1 MGINVNTGA
10 GYVGE
15 VELTYIV
22 DGKRIRI
29 KKYNKGWSRLFQF
42 IARCLG
48 DTMNANTIPAGRPQF
63 LDIKCKHKEQG
74 PTYWTSCLFS
84 MIPVSPTVNYWV
96 DDSMINYGGV
106 NWFATFTT
114 TISYNM
120 INQAILGQYPNGD
133 DDCALFLMAGSD
145 TTYSSTSD
153 DEYRM
158 AQLLL
163 DVESLRAVN
172 PGTQV
177 IVEWSLKFYN
187 KEDV

>member
-1 MGINVNTGA
+1 MSINVNTGT

-15 VELTYIV
+15 VNLTYIV
-22 DGKRIRI
+22 NGKKTKV

-48 DTMNANTIPAGRPQF
+48 DTMNVNTILAGRPQF
-63 LDIKCKHKEQG
+63 LDIKCKHAAEGSEK
-74 PTYWTSCLFS
+74 WASCLFN
-84 MIPVSPTVNYWV
+84 MIPVSPTINYW
-96 DDSMINYGGV
+96 DDTSMINYGGI
-106 NWFATFTT
+106 NWFVTFTT

-133 DDCALFLMAGSD
+133 DDCALFLMAGSE
-145 TTYSSTSD
+145 TTYSSESD

-163 DVESLRAVN
+163 DLESLRAVN

-187 KEDV
+187 KEDA